1 MSNILFLDKMQ
12 QVIKSYDSNEFI
24 ECVQTK
30 EITTNAS
37 ELMND
42 TLSVSLPFD
51 EIIKDANYIAVNDTK
66 EQEFSLYRILTAKDE
81 DDLLSFEA
89 INFAVDELDNFIIK
103 DVRPKNRSFSY
114 VINQLLSDSGC
125 DWVLGVCEP
134 IKTVSSTFYYT
145 SMREALKA
153 LQELGAEFTFSIE
166 ITGNKITKKI
176 IHCYNQIGKITN
188 KRFEYGEEVL
198 KIVHQQD
205 RTNIVTALIGRGKGE
220 EVGDGYGRRL
230 EFSDVEWRKSNGKP
244 LDKPKGQN
252 WIEYPEMTKEYGIPS
267 NGKMLPRKTVVVF
280 DDVEDA
286 SELLQKTYEKLA
298 YYCRPLVQ
306 FSTEILG
313 SDSIGNTV
321 SIHRG
326 DRNYHYQT
334 RVFKVVTDYVNGRVQ
349 ASLGDN
355 LSGNSINRQL
365 SQVQSNIS
373 DLNNNKMTW
382 YDSTEIGKYQD
393 DIMRGA
399 GANGGSIYMVNGIEA
414 GVSQSRETYE
424 QVFMDGPK
432 IQDSQY
438 FMIQNNSGISF
449 KQCKKGQWTTIQDV
463 HNGASTTAWTLDGT
477 FNASFIA
484 AGILAGVLIQGVVVK
499 SVGSNSF
506 FQSVLSNGAFS
517 IEQYKETNNVDYT
530 KPNWQKDVH
539 GGKVGEFIGTYDGN
553 TRKANGSA
561 LINYPGYILSI
572 NQDNGNGTS
581 TPIFQVPSNSTYDNP
596 KFKLFGDGTLQGDI
610 NIKGSLTVNGVKI
623 DKNGFSGGSLEV
635 DSLKVNGRTDT
646 KELYVNGVKIDK
658 NGGSSGG
665 GGGGW
670 NSQYPP
676 EVTSDRDKRYWQ
688 IWAMAIGA
696 GFSKQAAAALLGNA
710 QGESDAD
717 PTADESGGRPGF
729 GYGVWQWTDSSG
741 ASSGRVYMINL
752 MTRAGVTDNPDTI
765 TAQFKLLMWH
775 APNGQWI
782 ATSSYPYS
790 WTQFM
795 TLTDINTA
803 TQAFVS
809 NFERP
814 LVPHPERS
822 TWAQEWYNKFVNLGI
837 PSSGG
842 GGYIAPISSP
852 ITVTSEFGWRTSPI
866 TGAQEFHNGIDLVNG
881 NPNTPILASGDG
893 QVVQAGSNY
902 YDWYGNYTVIKH
914 ADGMYT
920 GYAHQSRIDVSV
932 GQNVKQGQQIG
943 LMGTTGPSTGEHC
956 HFQFMDEFYPS
967 SSAHF
972 HNARDYIK
980 F

>member
-1 MSNILFLDKMQ
+1 MQ
-12 QVIKSYDSNEFI
+12 QVIKSYDSNEFM

-51 EIIKDANYIAVNDTK
+51 ETIKDASYIAVNDTK

-81 DDLLSFEA
+81 DNLLSFEA
-89 INFAVDELDNFIIK
+89 KNFAVDELDNFIIK

-145 SMREALKA
+145 SIRESLKA

-176 IHCYNQIGKITN
+176 INCYNQIGKITN
-188 KRFEYGEEVL
+188 KRFEYGDEVL

-230 EFSDVEWRKSNGKP
+230 EFSDVEWKKSNGKP

-252 WIEYPEMTKEYGIPS
+252 WIEYPEMTEEYGIPS

-286 SELLQKTYEKLA
+286 NELLQKTYDQLA

-306 FSTEILG
+306 FSTEIMG

-326 DRNYHYQT
+326 DRDYHYQT
-334 RVFKVVTDYVNGRVQ
+334 RVFKVVTDRVNGRVQ

-373 DLNNNKMTW
+373 DLDSNKMTW

-438 FMIQNNSGISF
+438 FMIQNNAGISF

-484 AGILAGVLIQGVVVK
+484 AGILAGVLIQGVVIK

-553 TRKANGSA
+553 TKKANGSA

-572 NQDNGNGTS
+572 NQDNGNGSS
-581 TPIFQVPSNSTYDNP
+581 TPIFQVPSNSTFDNP
-596 KFKLFGDGTLQGDI
+596 KFKLFGDGTLYGDI

-623 DKNGFSGGSLEV
+623 DTNGYSGGELRV

-646 KELYVNGVKIDK
+646 NELYVNGVKIDK

-665 GGGGW
+665 SGGW
-670 NSQYPP
+670 NGQYPP

-717 PTADESGGRPGF
+717 PTADESNGAPGF

-814 LVPHPERS
+814 LNGHPERS
-822 TWAQEWYNKFVNLGI
+822 TWAQEWYNKFVNLKI
-837 PSSGG
+837 PSGG
-842 GGYIAPISSP
+842 SYIAPISSP
-852 ITVTSEFGWRTSPI
+852 ITVTSEMGWRTSPI
-866 TGAQEFHNGIDLVNG
+866 TGAQEFHNAIDLVNG
-881 NPNTPILASGDG
+881 NPTTPILASGDG

-914 ADGMYT
+914 ADGLYT

-932 GQNVKQGQQIG
+932 GQNVKKGQQIG
-943 LMGTTGPSTGEHC
+943 LMGATGPVTGPHL
-956 HFQFMDEFYPS
+956 HFQFMDEYWPS
-967 SSAHF
+967 SNAHF
-972 HNARDYIK
+972 KNPRDYIK

>member
-42 TLSVSLPFD
+42 TLSASLPFD
-51 EIIKDANYIAVNDTK
+51 ETIKDASYIAVNDTK

-81 DDLLSFEA
+81 DDLLSSEA

-103 DVRPKNRSFSY
+103 DIRPKNRSFSY

-166 ITGNKITKKI
+166 FTGNKITKKI
-176 IHCYNQIGKITN
+176 INCYNQIGKITN

-220 EVGDGYGRRL
+220 EVGDGYGRRI
-230 EFSDVEWRKSNGKP
+230 EFSDVEWKKSNGKP

-286 SELLQKTYEKLA
+286 SELLQKTYDQLA

-355 LSGNSINRQL
+355 LSRNSLNRQL

-373 DLNNNKMTW
+373 DLDNNKMTF

-438 FMIQNNSGISF
+438 FMIQNNAGISF
-449 KQCKKGQWTTIQDV
+449 KQCKKGEWTTIQDV
-463 HNGASTTAWTLDGT
+463 HNGKSNTAWTLDGT
-477 FNASFIA
+477 FNANFIN
-484 AGILAGVLIQGVVVK
+484 AGVLQGVK
-499 SVGSNSF
+499 IRSVDNDFIIELDQGKIRFIKRNGSSEKEMFAFAPTYANGQLQGINAIQNQGYSF
-506 FQSVLSNGAFS
+506 ALSSMGNNGAFL
-517 IEQYKETNNVDYT
+517 NVLEI
-530 KPNWQKDVH
+530 PKDSTADNRKLNLYGEV
-539 GGKVGEFIGTYDGN
+539 KV
-553 TRKANGSA
+553 K
-561 LINYPGYILSI
+561 
-572 NQDNGNGTS
+572 
-581 TPIFQVPSNSTYDNP
+581 
-596 KFKLFGDGTLQGDI
+596 GDFY
-610 NIKGSLTVNGVKI
+610 VNDVKI
-623 DKNGFSGGSLEV
+623 D
-635 DSLKVNGRTDT
+635 T
-646 KELYVNGVKIDK
+646 
-658 NGGSSGG
+658 NGGGNSG

-670 NSQYPP
+670 NGKYPP

-696 GFSKQAAAALLGNA
+696 GFSKQAAASLLGNA
-710 QGESDAD
+710 QGESDAN
-717 PTADESGGRPGF
+717 PTADEGGGRPGF

-765 TAQFKLLMWH
+765 AAQFKLLMWH

-803 TQAFVS
+803 AQAFVS

-814 LVPHPERS
+814 LNSHPERS
-822 TWAQEWYNKFVNLGI
+822 TWAQEWYDKFVNLEI
-837 PSSGG
+837 PSGG
-842 GGYIAPISSP
+842 GGYIAPIASP
-852 ITVTSEFGWRTSPI
+852 ITVSSEFGWRTSPI

-881 NPNTPILASGDG
+881 NPNTPILASADG
-893 QVVQAGSNY
+893 TVVSAADPGY
-902 YDWYGNYTVIKH
+902 FDWYGNWTVIKH
-914 ADGMYT
+914 TDGMYT
-920 GYAHQSRIDVSV
+920 GYAHQSRVDVSV
-932 GQNVKQGQQIG
+932 GQTVKQGKQIG

-967 SSAHF
+967 SNAHF
-972 HNARDYIK
+972 HNARDYIN

>member
-51 EIIKDANYIAVNDTK
+51 ETIKDASYIAVNDTK

-81 DDLLSFEA
+81 DNLLSFEA

-103 DVRPKNRSFSY
+103 DIRPKNRSFSY

-125 DWVLGVCEP
+125 DWVLGICEP

-220 EVGDGYGRRL
+220 EVGDGYGRRI

-267 NGKMLPRKTVVVF
+267 NGKILPRKMVVIF

-286 SELLQKTYEKLA
+286 SELLQKTYDQLS
-298 YYCRPLVQ
+298 YCCRPLVQ

-355 LSGNSINRQL
+355 LSGNSILRHL

-373 DLNNNKMTW
+373 DLDSNKMTW

-414 GVSQSRETYE
+414 GVSKSRETYE

-438 FMIQNNSGISF
+438 FMIQNNVGISF

-463 HNGASTTAWTLDGT
+463 HNGKSTTAWTLDGT
-477 FNASFIA
+477 FNAAFIS
-484 AGILAGVLIQGVVVK
+484 AGILAGVLIQGAVVK
-499 SVGSNSF
+499 SIGNNSF
-506 FQSVLSNGAFS
+506 FQSVLSHGAFS

-530 KPNWQKDVH
+530 KPDWQKDVH

-572 NQDNGNGTS
+572 NQDNGKGSS
-581 TPIFQVPSNSTYDNP
+581 TPVFQIPSNSTFDNP
-596 KFKLFGDGTLQGDI
+596 MYKLFGKGTIYDDLE
-610 NIKGSLTVNGVKI
+610 IKGNLTAN
-623 DKNGFSGGSLEV
+623 
-635 DSLKVNGRTDT
+635 SLKVTGRLET
-646 KELYVNGVKIDK
+646 KELYVNGVKIDT
-658 NGGSSGG
+658 NGGGNFGG
-665 GGGGW
+665 GDTGW
-670 NSQYPP
+670 NGQYPP

-688 IWAMAIGA
+688 IWAMAVGA

-710 QGESDAD
+710 QGESDAN
-717 PTADESGGRPGF
+717 PTADEGGGRPGF

-782 ATSSYPYS
+782 AKSSYPYS

-803 TQAFVS
+803 TQAFVA

-814 LVPHPERS
+814 LNGHPERS
-822 TWAQEWYNKFVNLGI
+822 TWAQEWYNKFVNLEI
-837 PSSGG
+837 PSGS

-852 ITVTSEFGWRTSPI
+852 ITVTSEMGWRTSPI
-866 TGAQEFHNGIDLVNG
+866 TGAQEFHNAMDLVNG
-881 NPNTPILASGDG
+881 NPTTPILASGDG

-914 ADGMYT
+914 ADGLYT

-932 GQNVKQGQQIG
+932 GQNVKKGQQIG
-943 LMGTTGPSTGEHC
+943 LMGATGPVTGPHL
-956 HFQFMDEFYPS
+956 HFQFMDQYWPS

-972 HNARDYIK
+972 KNPRDYIK

>member
-42 TLSVSLPFD
+42 TLSASLPFD
-51 EIIKDANYIAVNDTK
+51 ETIKDASYIAVNDTK
-66 EQEFSLYRILTAKDE
+66 EQEFTLYRILTTKDE
-81 DDLLSFEA
+81 DNSLSFEA

-103 DVRPKNRSFSY
+103 DIRPKNRSFSY

-125 DWVLGVCEP
+125 DWVLGICEP

-166 ITGNKITKKI
+166 ITGNKIAKKI
-176 IHCYNQIGKITN
+176 VHCYNQIGKITN
-188 KRFEYGEEVL
+188 KRFEYGDEVL

-252 WIEYPEMTKEYGIPS
+252 WIEYPEMTEEYGIPS

-334 RVFKVVTDYVNGRVQ
+334 RVFKVVTDHVNGRVQ

-373 DLNNNKMTW
+373 DLDNNKMTW
-382 YDSTEIGKYQD
+382 YDSTEIGKYQS
-393 DIMRGA
+393 DIIRGA
-399 GANGGSIYMVNGIEA
+399 KGGSIMMMNPSDLGKGE
-414 GVSQSRETYE
+414 SREPFQMVWMNGPSIE
-424 QVFMDGPK
+424 ESDHFLVANSEGIGFIDGNFNL
-432 IQDSQY
+432 D
-438 FMIQNNSGISF
+438 NF
-449 KQCKKGQWTTIQDV
+449 K
-463 HNGASTTAWTLDGT
+463 TAWTIDGI
-477 FNASFIA
+477 FNADFINA
-484 AGILAGVLIQGVVVK
+484 
-499 SVGSNSF
+499 
-506 FQSVLSNGAFS
+506 
-517 IEQYKETNNVDYT
+517 
-530 KPNWQKDVH
+530 
-539 GGKVGEFIGTYDGN
+539 
-553 TRKANGSA
+553 
-561 LINYPGYILSI
+561 
-572 NQDNGNGTS
+572 
-581 TPIFQVPSNSTYDNP
+581 
-596 KFKLFGDGTLQGDI
+596 GTLQG
-610 NIKGSLTVNGVKI
+610 VKI
-623 DKNGFSGGSLEV
+623 RSVHHDFIIELDQGKIRFIKRNGSSENEMFAFAPTYTGGQLQGINAIQNHGYSFALSSKGNNGALLNVLEIPKDSTAENRKLNLYGEVKVDGNLTISG
-635 DSLKVNGRTDT
+635 KTNT
-646 KELYVNGVKIDK
+646 KELYVNGVKIDT
-658 NGGSSGG
+658 NGGGNSGG
-665 GGGGW
+665 GSGW
-670 NSQYPP
+670 NGQYPP

-710 QGESDAD
+710 QGESDAN
-717 PTADESGGRPGF
+717 PTADEGGGRPGF

-775 APNGQWI
+775 SPNGQWI

-795 TLTDINTA
+795 TLTNINTA
-803 TQAFVS
+803 TQAFVA

-814 LVPHPERS
+814 LNGHPERS
-822 TWAQEWYNKFVNLGI
+822 TWAQEWYNKFVNLKI
-837 PSSGG
+837 PSGG
-842 GGYIAPISSP
+842 GGYIAPISRP
-852 ITVTSEFGWRTSPI
+852 ITVTSEMGWRTSPI
-866 TGAQEFHNGIDLVNG
+866 TGAQEFHNAMDLVNG
-881 NPNTPILASGDG
+881 NPTTPILASGDG

-914 ADGMYT
+914 ADGLYT

-932 GQNVKQGQQIG
+932 GQNVKKGQQIG
-943 LMGTTGPSTGEHC
+943 LMGATGPVTGPHL
-956 HFQFMDEFYPS
+956 HFQFMDQYWPS

-972 HNARDYIK
+972 KNPRDYIK

>member
-1 MSNILFLDKMQ
+1 KMQ

-51 EIIKDANYIAVNDTK
+51 ETIKDASYIAVNDTK

-81 DDLLSFEA
+81 DNLLSFEA

-103 DVRPKNRSFSY
+103 DIRPKNRSFSY

-145 SMREALKA
+145 SMREAIKA

-166 ITGNKITKKI
+166 ITGNKIAKKI

-252 WIEYPEMTKEYGIPS
+252 WIEYSEMTKEYGIPS

-286 SELLQKTYEKLA
+286 SELLQKTYDQLA

-334 RVFKVVTDYVNGRVQ
+334 RVFKVVTDHVNGRVQ

-373 DLNNNKMTW
+373 DLDNNKMTF

-424 QVFMDGPK
+424 QVFMDGPR

-438 FMIQNNSGISF
+438 FMIQNNAGISF

-463 HNGASTTAWTLDGT
+463 HNG
-477 FNASFIA
+477 
-484 AGILAGVLIQGVVVK
+484 K
-499 SVGSNSF
+499 S
-506 FQSVLSNGAFS
+506 
-517 IEQYKETNNVDYT
+517 
-530 KPNWQKDVH
+530 
-539 GGKVGEFIGTYDGN
+539 N
-553 TRKANGSA
+553 T
-561 LINYPGYILSI
+561 
-572 NQDNGNGTS
+572 
-581 TPIFQVPSNSTYDNP
+581 
-596 KFKLFGDGTLQGDI
+596 
-610 NIKGSLTVNGVKI
+610 
-623 DKNGFSGGSLEV
+623 
-635 DSLKVNGRTDT
+635 
-646 KELYVNGVKIDK
+646 
-658 NGGSSGG
+658 
-665 GGGGW
+665 
-670 NSQYPP
+670 
-676 EVTSDRDKRYWQ
+676 
-688 IWAMAIGA
+688 
-696 GFSKQAAAALLGNA
+696 
-710 QGESDAD
+710 
-717 PTADESGGRPGF
+717 
-729 GYGVWQWTDSSG
+729 
-741 ASSGRVYMINL
+741 
-752 MTRAGVTDNPDTI
+752 
-765 TAQFKLLMWH
+765 
-775 APNGQWI
+775 
-782 ATSSYPYS
+782 
-790 WTQFM
+790 
-795 TLTDINTA
+795 
-803 TQAFVS
+803 
-809 NFERP
+809 
-814 LVPHPERS
+814 
-822 TWAQEWYNKFVNLGI
+822 
-837 PSSGG
+837 
-842 GGYIAPISSP
+842 
-852 ITVTSEFGWRTSPI
+852 
-866 TGAQEFHNGIDLVNG
+866 
-881 NPNTPILASGDG
+881 
-893 QVVQAGSNY
+893 
-902 YDWYGNYTVIKH
+902 
-914 ADGMYT
+914 
-920 GYAHQSRIDVSV
+920 
-932 GQNVKQGQQIG
+932 
-943 LMGTTGPSTGEHC
+943 
-956 HFQFMDEFYPS
+956 
-967 SSAHF
+967 
-972 HNARDYIK
+972 
-980 F
+980 

>member
-1 MSNILFLDKMQ
+1 VSNILLLDKMQ
-12 QVIKSYDSNEFI
+12 QVIKSYDSDEFI

-51 EIIKDANYIAVNDTK
+51 ETIKDASYIAVNDTK

-81 DDLLSFEA
+81 DNLLSFEA

-103 DVRPKNRSFSY
+103 DIRPKNRSFSY

-125 DWVLGVCEP
+125 DWVLGICEP

-166 ITGNKITKKI
+166 ITGNKIAKKI

-188 KRFEYGEEVL
+188 KRFEYGDEVL

-205 RTNIVTALIGRGKGE
+205 RTNIVTALIRRGKGE

-286 SELLQKTYEKLA
+286 SELLQKTYDQLA

-373 DLNNNKMTW
+373 DLDSNKMTW

-438 FMIQNNSGISF
+438 FMIQNNAGISF

-463 HNGASTTAWTLDGT
+463 HNGKSNTAWTLDGT
-477 FNASFIA
+477 FNANFIN
-484 AGILAGVLIQGVVVK
+484 AGVLQ
-499 SVGSNSF
+499 
-506 FQSVLSNGAFS
+506 
-517 IEQYKETNNVDYT
+517 
-530 KPNWQKDVH
+530 
-539 GGKVGEFIGTYDGN
+539 
-553 TRKANGSA
+553 
-561 LINYPGYILSI
+561 
-572 NQDNGNGTS
+572 
-581 TPIFQVPSNSTYDNP
+581 
-596 KFKLFGDGTLQGDI
+596 
-610 NIKGSLTVNGVKI
+610 GVKI
-623 DKNGFSGGSLEV
+623 RSVDNDFIIELDQGKIRFIKKDGSSEKEMFAFAPTYVGGQLQGINAIQNQGYSFALSSKGNNGALLNVLEIPKDSTAENRKLNLYGEVKV
-635 DSLKVNGRTDT
+635 DGNF
-646 KELYVNGVKIDK
+646 YVNGVKIDT
-658 NGGSSGG
+658 NGGGNSGG
-665 GGGGW
+665 GSGW
-670 NSQYPP
+670 NGQYPP

-688 IWAMAIGA
+688 IWALAIGA

-710 QGESDAD
+710 QGESDAN
-717 PTADESGGRPGF
+717 PTADEGGGRPGF

-775 APNGQWI
+775 SPNGQWI

-795 TLTDINTA
+795 TLTNINTA
-803 TQAFVS
+803 TQAFVA

-814 LVPHPERS
+814 LNGHPERS
-822 TWAQEWYNKFVNLGI
+822 TWAQEWYNKFVNLEI
-837 PSSGG
+837 PSGS

-852 ITVTSEFGWRTSPI
+852 ITVTSEMGWRTSPI
-866 TGAQEFHNGIDLVNG
+866 TGAQEFHNAMDLVNG
-881 NPNTPILASGDG
+881 NPTTPILASGDG

-914 ADGMYT
+914 ADGLYT

-932 GQNVKQGQQIG
+932 GQNVKKGQQIG
-943 LMGTTGPSTGEHC
+943 LMGATGPVTGPHL
-956 HFQFMDEFYPS
+956 HFQFMDQYWPS

-972 HNARDYIK
+972 KNPRDYIK

>member
-12 QVIKSYDSNEFI
+12 QVIKSYDSDEFI

-42 TLSVSLPFD
+42 TLSVSLPFN
-51 EIIKDANYIAVNDTK
+51 ETIKDASYIAVNDTK

-81 DDLLSFEA
+81 DNLLSFEA
-89 INFAVDELDNFIIK
+89 VNFAVDELDNFIIK
-103 DVRPKNRSFSY
+103 DIRPKNRSFSY

-220 EVGDGYGRRL
+220 EVGDGYGRRI

-286 SELLQKTYEKLA
+286 SELLQKTYDQLA

-334 RVFKVVTDYVNGRVQ
+334 RVFKVVTDHVNGRVQ

-373 DLNNNKMTW
+373 DLDSNKMTW

-438 FMIQNNSGISF
+438 FMIQNNVGISF

-463 HNGASTTAWTLDGT
+463 HNGKSNTAWTLDGT
-477 FNASFIA
+477 FNANFIN
-484 AGILAGVLIQGVVVK
+484 AGVLQ
-499 SVGSNSF
+499 
-506 FQSVLSNGAFS
+506 
-517 IEQYKETNNVDYT
+517 
-530 KPNWQKDVH
+530 
-539 GGKVGEFIGTYDGN
+539 
-553 TRKANGSA
+553 
-561 LINYPGYILSI
+561 
-572 NQDNGNGTS
+572 
-581 TPIFQVPSNSTYDNP
+581 
-596 KFKLFGDGTLQGDI
+596 
-610 NIKGSLTVNGVKI
+610 GVKI
-623 DKNGFSGGSLEV
+623 RSVHQDFIIELDQGKIRFIKRNGSSENEMFAFAPTYAGGQLQGINAIQNQGYSFALSSKGNNGAYLNVLEIPKDSTAENRKLNLYGEVKVDGNLTISG
-635 DSLKVNGRTDT
+635 KTNT
-646 KELYVNGVKIDK
+646 KELYVNGVKIDT
-658 NGGSSGG
+658 NGGGNSGG
-665 GGGGW
+665 GDTGW
-670 NSQYPP
+670 NGQYPP
-676 EVTSDRDKRYWQ
+676 EVISDRDKRYWQ

-710 QGESDAD
+710 QGESDAN
-717 PTADESGGRPGF
+717 PTADEGGGRPGF
-729 GYGVWQWTDSSG
+729 GRGVWQWTDSSG
-741 ASSGRVYMINL
+741 ASPGRVYMINL

-775 APNGQWI
+775 AQNGQWI
-782 ATSSYPYS
+782 AKSSYPYS

-795 TLTDINTA
+795 TLTNINTA
-803 TQAFVS
+803 TQAFVA

-814 LVPHPERS
+814 LNGHPERS
-822 TWAQEWYNKFVNLGI
+822 TWAQEWYNKFVNLKI
-837 PSSGG
+837 PSGS

-852 ITVTSEFGWRTSPI
+852 ITVTSEMGWRTSPI
-866 TGAQEFHNGIDLVNG
+866 TGAQEFHNAMDLVNG
-881 NPNTPILASGDG
+881 NPTTPILASGDG

-902 YDWYGNYTVIKH
+902 YNWYGNYTVIKH
-914 ADGMYT
+914 ADGLYT

-932 GQNVKQGQQIG
+932 GQNVKKGQQIG
-943 LMGTTGPSTGEHC
+943 LMGATGPVTGPHL
-956 HFQFMDEFYPS
+956 HFQFMDQYWPS
-967 SSAHF
+967 SHAHF
-972 HNARDYIK
+972 KNPRDYIK

>member
-12 QVIKSYDSNEFI
+12 RVIKSYDSNEFI

-51 EIIKDANYIAVNDTK
+51 EIIKDASYIAVNDTK
-66 EQEFSLYRILTAKDE
+66 EQEFTLYRILTTKDE
-81 DDLLSFEA
+81 DNSLSFEA

-103 DVRPKNRSFSY
+103 DIRPKNRSFSY

-125 DWVLGVCEP
+125 DWVLGICES

-153 LQELGAEFTFSIE
+153 LQKLGSEFTFSIE

-176 IHCYNQIGKITN
+176 INCYNQIGKITN

-220 EVGDGYGRRL
+220 EVGDGYGRRI
-230 EFSDVEWRKSNGKP
+230 EFSDVEWKKSNGKP

-286 SELLQKTYEKLA
+286 SELLQKTYDQLA

-355 LSGNSINRQL
+355 LSSNSLNRQL

-373 DLNNNKMTW
+373 DLDNNKMTF

-438 FMIQNNSGISF
+438 FMIQNNAGISF
-449 KQCKKGQWTTIQDV
+449 KQCKKGEWTTIQDV
-463 HNGASTTAWTLDGT
+463 HNGKSNTAWTLDGT
-477 FNASFIA
+477 FNANFIN
-484 AGILAGVLIQGVVVK
+484 AGVLQGVK
-499 SVGSNSF
+499 IRSVDNDFIIELDQGKIRFIKRNGSSEKEMFAFAPTYANGQLQGINAIQNQGYSF
-506 FQSVLSNGAFS
+506 ALSSMGNNGAFL
-517 IEQYKETNNVDYT
+517 NVLEI
-530 KPNWQKDVH
+530 PKDSTADNRKLNLYGEV
-539 GGKVGEFIGTYDGN
+539 KV
-553 TRKANGSA
+553 K
-561 LINYPGYILSI
+561 
-572 NQDNGNGTS
+572 
-581 TPIFQVPSNSTYDNP
+581 
-596 KFKLFGDGTLQGDI
+596 GDFY
-610 NIKGSLTVNGVKI
+610 VNDVKI
-623 DKNGFSGGSLEV
+623 D
-635 DSLKVNGRTDT
+635 T
-646 KELYVNGVKIDK
+646 
-658 NGGSSGG
+658 NGGGNSG

-670 NSQYPP
+670 NGKYPP

-696 GFSKQAAAALLGNA
+696 GFSKQAAASLLGNA
-710 QGESDAD
+710 QGESDAN
-717 PTADESGGRPGF
+717 PTADEGGGRPGF

-765 TAQFKLLMWH
+765 AAQFKLLMWH

-803 TQAFVS
+803 AQAFVS

-814 LVPHPERS
+814 LNSHPERS
-822 TWAQEWYNKFVNLGI
+822 TWAQEWYDKFVNLEI
-837 PSSGG
+837 PSGG
-842 GGYIAPISSP
+842 GGYIAQSQVQSP
-852 ITVTSEFGWRTSPI
+852 YQVSLVGEQVRLLGHKNFITELIW
-866 TGAQEFHNGIDLVNG
+866 
-881 NPNTPILASGDG
+881 
-893 QVVQAGSNY
+893 
-902 YDWYGNYTVIKH
+902 
-914 ADGMYT
+914 
-920 GYAHQSRIDVSV
+920 
-932 GQNVKQGQQIG
+932 
-943 LMGTTGPSTGEHC
+943 
-956 HFQFMDEFYPS
+956 
-967 SSAHF
+967 
-972 HNARDYIK
+972 
-980 F
+980 

>member
-1 MSNILFLDKMQ
+1 MSNILLLDKMQ
-12 QVIKSYDSNEFI
+12 QVIKSYDSDEFI

-51 EIIKDANYIAVNDTK
+51 ETIKDASYIAVNDTK

-81 DDLLSFEA
+81 DNLLSFEA

-103 DVRPKNRSFSY
+103 DIRPKNRSFSY

-125 DWVLGVCEP
+125 DWVLGICEP

-166 ITGNKITKKI
+166 ITGNKIAKKI

-188 KRFEYGEEVL
+188 KRFEYGDEVL

-252 WIEYPEMTKEYGIPS
+252 WIEYSEMTKEYGIPS

-286 SELLQKTYEKLA
+286 SELLQKTYDQLA

-326 DRNYHYQT
+326 ERNYHYQT

-355 LSGNSINRQL
+355 LSGNSILRHL

-373 DLNNNKMTW
+373 DLDSNKMTW

-438 FMIQNNSGISF
+438 FMIQNNAGISF

-463 HNGASTTAWTLDGT
+463 HNGKSNTAWTLDGT
-477 FNASFIA
+477 FNANFIN
-484 AGILAGVLIQGVVVK
+484 AGVLQ
-499 SVGSNSF
+499 
-506 FQSVLSNGAFS
+506 
-517 IEQYKETNNVDYT
+517 
-530 KPNWQKDVH
+530 
-539 GGKVGEFIGTYDGN
+539 
-553 TRKANGSA
+553 
-561 LINYPGYILSI
+561 
-572 NQDNGNGTS
+572 
-581 TPIFQVPSNSTYDNP
+581 
-596 KFKLFGDGTLQGDI
+596 
-610 NIKGSLTVNGVKI
+610 GVKI
-623 DKNGFSGGSLEV
+623 RSVDNDFIIELDQGKIRFIKKDGSSENEMFAFAPTYTGGQLQGINAIQNQGYSFALSSKGNNGALLNILEIPK
-635 DSLKVNGRTDT
+635 DSTAENRKLNLYGEVKVKGNF
-646 KELYVNGVKIDK
+646 YVNGVKIDT
-658 NGGSSGG
+658 NGGGNSGG

-670 NSQYPP
+670 NGQYPP

-688 IWAMAIGA
+688 IWAMAIGS

-710 QGESDAD
+710 QGESDAN
-717 PTADESGGRPGF
+717 PTADEGGGRPGF

-782 ATSSYPYS
+782 AKSSYPYS

-803 TQAFVS
+803 TQAFVA

-814 LVPHPERS
+814 LNGHPERS
-822 TWAQEWYNKFVNLGI
+822 TWAQEWYNKFVNLEI
-837 PSSGG
+837 PSGG

-852 ITVTSEFGWRTSPI
+852 ITVTSEMGWRTSPI
-866 TGAQEFHNGIDLVNG
+866 TGAQEFHNAMDLVNG
-881 NPNTPILASGDG
+881 NPTTPILASNDG

-914 ADGMYT
+914 ADGLYT

-932 GQNVKQGQQIG
+932 GQNVKKGQQIG
-943 LMGTTGPSTGEHC
+943 LMGATGPVTGPHL
-956 HFQFMDEFYPS
+956 HFQFMDQYWPS

-972 HNARDYIK
+972 KNPRDYIK

>member
-1 MSNILFLDKMQ
+1 MQ

-30 EITTNAS
+30 EITNNVS

-51 EIIKDANYIAVNDTK
+51 GTIKDASYIAVNDTK
-66 EQEFSLYRILTAKDE
+66 ERGFSLYRILNTKD
-81 DDLLSFEA
+81 DNNQLSFES

-103 DVRPKNRSFSY
+103 DIRPKNRSFSY
-114 VINQLLSDSGC
+114 VIQQLLNDSGC

-134 IKTVSSTFYYT
+134 TTTVSSTFYYT
-145 SMREALKA
+145 SMKESLKA
-153 LQELGAEFTFSIE
+153 LQELGAEFTFSVE
-166 ITGNKITKKI
+166 ISGNKISKKI
-176 IHCYNQIGKITN
+176 INCYKQIGKVTN

-198 KIVHQQD
+198 SIVRQQD

-220 EVGDGYGRRL
+220 EVGDGYGRRT
-230 EFSDVEWRKSNGKP
+230 EFTNVEWKKSDGKP

-252 WIEYPEMTKEYGIPS
+252 WIEYPEMTAEYGIPS

-280 DDVEDA
+280 DDVDDPA
-286 SELLQKTYEKLA
+286 ELLQKTYEQLA

-313 SDSIGNTV
+313 ADSIGNTV

-326 DRNYHYQT
+326 DRGYHYQT
-334 RVFKVVTDYVNGRVQ
+334 RVFKVVTDYTTGRVQ

-355 LSGNSINRQL
+355 LSGNSLNRQL
-365 SQVQSNIS
+365 SQVQSNVS
-373 DLNNNKMTW
+373 ELNDKKTTF
-382 YDSTEIGKYQD
+382 YESTEIGKYND
-393 DIMRGA
+393 DIVRGA
-399 GANGGSIYMVNGIEA
+399 GANGGSIYLVNGIEA
-414 GVSQSRETYE
+414 GVSNSRESYE

-432 IQDSQY
+432 ISESQY
-438 FMIQNNSGISF
+438 FMIQNSSGISF
-449 KQCKKGQWTTIQDV
+449 KQCNKGKWTTIKDA
-463 HNGASTTAWTLDGT
+463 HNGESKTAWTLDGI
-477 FNASFIA
+477 FNADFIKVGTLE
-484 AGILAGVLIQGVVVK
+484 GIKIRSISEDFVVQINDGKIKFLKREGDSEKEMVAFAPTYKNNDLRGIDLIQNPGYTFAVSSK
-499 SVGSNSF
+499 ASNGGLL
-506 FQSVLSNGAFS
+506 SVLEIPEDSTAENRKYNLSG
-517 IEQYKETNNVDYT
+517 
-530 KPNWQKDVH
+530 
-539 GGKVGEFIGTYDGN
+539 IGTFAGD
-553 TRKANGSA
+553 
-561 LINYPGYILSI
+561 
-572 NQDNGNGTS
+572 
-581 TPIFQVPSNSTYDNP
+581 SN
-596 KFKLFGDGTLQGDI
+596 FKGDGTFVGDV
-610 NIKGSLTVNGVKI
+610 NIKGNLYVNGVKI
-623 DKNGFSGGSLEV
+623 DTNGFKGGTLQV
-635 DSLKVNGRTDT
+635 DNLKVTNKIETNILNVSGRTDT
-646 KELYVNGVKIDK
+646 RDLYVNGVKIDK

-665 GGGGW
+665 SSGGGGGGW
-670 NSQYPP
+670 NGKYPP

-710 QGESDAD
+710 QGESDAN
-717 PTADESGGRPGF
+717 PTADESNGAPGF

-765 TAQFKLLMWH
+765 KAQFKLLMWH

-782 ATSSYPYS
+782 AKSSYPYS

-803 TQAFVS
+803 AQAFVS

-814 LVPHPERS
+814 LDPHPERS
-822 TWAQEWYNKFVNLGI
+822 IWAQEWYNKFVNLGI
-837 PSSGG
+837 PSGG

-881 NPNTPILASGDG
+881 NPNTPILASADG
-893 QVVQAGSNY
+893 IVVSAADPGYFS
-902 YDWYGNYTVIKH
+902 WYGNWTVIKH

-920 GYAHQSRIDVSV
+920 GYAHQSRVDVV
-932 GQNVKQGQQIG
+932 AGQTVKQGQQIG

-972 HNARDYIK
+972 HNARDYIN

>member
-42 TLSVSLPFD
+42 TLSVSLPF
-51 EIIKDANYIAVNDTK
+51 EETIKDASYIAVNDTK
-66 EQEFSLYRILTAKDE
+66 EKEFSLYRILTAKDE
-81 DDLLSFEA
+81 DNLLSFEA
-89 INFAVDELDNFIIK
+89 VNFAVDEPDNFIIK
-103 DVRPKNRSFSY
+103 DIRPKNRSFSY
-114 VINQLLSDSGC
+114 VINQLLTDSGC

-153 LQELGAEFTFSIE
+153 LQELGSEFTFSIE

-176 IHCYNQIGKITN
+176 INCYNQIGKITN

-220 EVGDGYGRRL
+220 EVGDGYGRRI
-230 EFSDVEWRKSNGKP
+230 EFSDVEWKKSNGKP

-267 NGKMLPRKTVVVF
+267 NGKMLPRKTVVIF

-286 SELLQKTYEKLA
+286 SELLQKTYDQLA

-313 SDSIGNTV
+313 SDSIGDTV

-334 RVFKVVTDYVNGRVQ
+334 RVFKVVTDHVNGRVQ

-373 DLNNNKMTW
+373 DLDSNKMTW

-438 FMIQNNSGISF
+438 FMIQNNAGISF

-463 HNGASTTAWTLDGT
+463 HNGKSNTAWTLDGT
-477 FNASFIA
+477 FNANFIN
-484 AGILAGVLIQGVVVK
+484 AGVLQ
-499 SVGSNSF
+499 
-506 FQSVLSNGAFS
+506 
-517 IEQYKETNNVDYT
+517 
-530 KPNWQKDVH
+530 
-539 GGKVGEFIGTYDGN
+539 
-553 TRKANGSA
+553 
-561 LINYPGYILSI
+561 
-572 NQDNGNGTS
+572 
-581 TPIFQVPSNSTYDNP
+581 
-596 KFKLFGDGTLQGDI
+596 
-610 NIKGSLTVNGVKI
+610 GVKI
-623 DKNGFSGGSLEV
+623 RSINDDFIIELDQGKIRFIKRNGSSENEMFAFAPTYTDGQLQGINAIQNQGYSFALSSKGNSGTFLNVLEIPKDSTAENRKLNLYGEVKV
-635 DSLKVNGRTDT
+635 DGNF
-646 KELYVNGVKIDK
+646 YVNGVKIDT
-658 NGGSSGG
+658 NGGGNSG

-670 NSQYPP
+670 NGQYPP

-710 QGESDAD
+710 QGESDAN
-717 PTADESGGRPGF
+717 PTADEGGGRPGF

-765 TAQFKLLMWH
+765 AAQFKLLMWH

-803 TQAFVS
+803 AQAFVS

-814 LVPHPERS
+814 LNSHPERS
-822 TWAQEWYNKFVNLGI
+822 TWAQEWYDKFVKLEI
-837 PSSGG
+837 PSGG
-842 GGYIAPISSP
+842 GDYKAPIASP
-852 ITVTSEFGWRTSPI
+852 ITVSSEFGWRQSPI

-881 NPNTPILASGDG
+881 NPNTPILASADG
-893 QVVQAGSNY
+893 TVVSAADPGY
-902 YDWYGNYTVIKH
+902 FDWYGNWTVIKH

-920 GYAHQSRIDVSV
+920 GYAHQSRVDVAV

-967 SSAHF
+967 SNAHF
-972 HNARDYIK
+972 HNARDYIN

>member
-12 QVIKSYDSNEFI
+12 QVIKSYDSNEFM

-30 EITTNAS
+30 EITTNTS

-51 EIIKDANYIAVNDTK
+51 EIIKDASYIAVNDTK

-81 DDLLSFEA
+81 DNLLSFEA

-103 DVRPKNRSFSY
+103 DIRPKNRSFSY

-134 IKTVSSTFYYT
+134 IKTVSNTFYYT

-176 IHCYNQIGKITN
+176 INCYNQIGKITN
-188 KRFEYGEEVL
+188 KRFEYGDEVL

-230 EFSDVEWRKSNGKP
+230 EFSDVEWKKSNGKP

-286 SELLQKTYEKLA
+286 SELLQKTYDQLA

-355 LSGNSINRQL
+355 LSGNSLNRQL

-373 DLNNNKMTW
+373 DLNNNKMTF

-438 FMIQNNSGISF
+438 FMIQNNAGISF

-463 HNGASTTAWTLDGT
+463 HKGASTTAWTLDGT

-484 AGILAGVLIQGVVVK
+484 AGILAGVLIQGVVIK
-499 SVGSNSF
+499 SIGSNSF

-517 IEQYKETNNVDYT
+517 IEQYKETNNVDY
-530 KPNWQKDVH
+530 KNPNWKNDVH
-539 GGKVGEFIGTYDGN
+539 GGKVGEFIGTYNGN
-553 TRKANGSA
+553 TKKANGSA

-572 NQDNGNGTS
+572 NQDNGSGSS
-581 TPIFQVPSNSTYDNP
+581 TPVFQVPSDSTFDNP
-596 KFKLFGDGTLQGDI
+596 KFKLFGKGTIYDDLE
-610 NIKGSLTVNGVKI
+610 IKGNLTAN
-623 DKNGFSGGSLEV
+623 
-635 DSLKVNGRTDT
+635 SLKVNGRIET
-646 KELYVNGVKIDK
+646 KELYVNGVKIDT
-658 NGGSSGG
+658 NGGGNTGG
-665 GGGGW
+665 GDTGW
-670 NSQYPP
+670 NGQYPP

-710 QGESDAD
+710 QGESDAN
-717 PTADESGGRPGF
+717 PTADEAGGRPGF

-814 LVPHPERS
+814 LNGHPERS

-837 PSSGG
+837 PSGG

-852 ITVTSEFGWRTSPI
+852 ITVTSEMGWRTSPI
-866 TGAQEFHNGIDLVNG
+866 TGAQEFHNAIDLVNG
-881 NPNTPILASGDG
+881 NPTTPILASGDG

-914 ADGMYT
+914 ADGLYT

-932 GQNVKQGQQIG
+932 GQNVKKGQQIG
-943 LMGTTGPSTGEHC
+943 LMGATGPVTGPHL
-956 HFQFMDEFYPS
+956 HFQFMDEYWPS
-967 SSAHF
+967 SNAHF
-972 HNARDYIK
+972 KNPRDYIK

>member
-12 QVIKSYDSNEFI
+12 QVIKSYDSDEFI

-51 EIIKDANYIAVNDTK
+51 ETIKDASYIAVNDTK

-81 DDLLSFEA
+81 DNLLSSEA

-103 DVRPKNRSFSY
+103 DIRPKNRSFSY

-125 DWVLGVCEP
+125 DWVLGICEP

-176 IHCYNQIGKITN
+176 INCYNQIGKITN

-220 EVGDGYGRRL
+220 EVGDGYGRRI

-280 DDVEDA
+280 DNVEDA
-286 SELLQKTYEKLA
+286 SELLQKTYDQLA

-373 DLNNNKMTW
+373 DLDSNKMTW

-438 FMIQNNSGISF
+438 FMIQNNAGISF

-463 HNGASTTAWTLDGT
+463 HNGKSNTAWTLDGT
-477 FNASFIA
+477 FNANFIN
-484 AGILAGVLIQGVVVK
+484 AGVLQ
-499 SVGSNSF
+499 
-506 FQSVLSNGAFS
+506 
-517 IEQYKETNNVDYT
+517 
-530 KPNWQKDVH
+530 
-539 GGKVGEFIGTYDGN
+539 
-553 TRKANGSA
+553 
-561 LINYPGYILSI
+561 
-572 NQDNGNGTS
+572 
-581 TPIFQVPSNSTYDNP
+581 
-596 KFKLFGDGTLQGDI
+596 
-610 NIKGSLTVNGVKI
+610 GVKI
-623 DKNGFSGGSLEV
+623 RSVHKDFIIELDQGKIRFIKRNGSSENEMFAFAPTYVGGQLQGINAIQNQGYSFALSSKGNNGALLNVLEIPKDSTAENRKLNLYGEVKV
-635 DSLKVNGRTDT
+635 DGNF
-646 KELYVNGVKIDK
+646 YVNGVKIDT
-658 NGGSSGG
+658 NGGGNSG

-670 NSQYPP
+670 NGQYPP
-676 EVTSDRDKRYWQ
+676 EITSDRDKRYWQ

-710 QGESDAD
+710 QGESDAN
-717 PTADESGGRPGF
+717 PTADEGGGRPGF

-741 ASSGRVYMINL
+741 ASPGRVYMINL

-782 ATSSYPYS
+782 AKSSYPYS

-803 TQAFVS
+803 TQAFVA

-814 LVPHPERS
+814 LNGHPERS
-822 TWAQEWYNKFVNLGI
+822 TWAQEWYNKFVNLEI
-837 PSSGG
+837 PSGG

-852 ITVTSEFGWRTSPI
+852 ITVTSEMGWRTSPI
-866 TGAQEFHNGIDLVNG
+866 TGAQEFHNAIDLVNG
-881 NPNTPILASGDG
+881 NPTTPILASGDG

-914 ADGMYT
+914 ADGLYT

-932 GQNVKQGQQIG
+932 GQNVKKGQQIG
-943 LMGTTGPSTGEHC
+943 LMGATGPVTGPHL
-956 HFQFMDEFYPS
+956 HFQFMDQYWPS

-972 HNARDYIK
+972 KNPRDYIK

>member
-51 EIIKDANYIAVNDTK
+51 ETIKDASYIAVNDTK

-81 DDLLSFEA
+81 DNLLSFEA

-103 DVRPKNRSFSY
+103 DIRPKNRSFSY

-230 EFSDVEWRKSNGKP
+230 EFSDVEWKKSNGKP

-267 NGKMLPRKTVVVF
+267 NGKMLPRKTVVIF

-298 YYCRPLVQ
+298 YYCRPLAQ

-373 DLNNNKMTW
+373 DLDSNKMTW

-438 FMIQNNSGISF
+438 FMIQNNAGISF

-463 HNGASTTAWTLDGT
+463 HNGKSNTAWTLDGT
-477 FNASFIA
+477 FNANFIN
-484 AGILAGVLIQGVVVK
+484 AGVLQ
-499 SVGSNSF
+499 
-506 FQSVLSNGAFS
+506 
-517 IEQYKETNNVDYT
+517 
-530 KPNWQKDVH
+530 
-539 GGKVGEFIGTYDGN
+539 
-553 TRKANGSA
+553 
-561 LINYPGYILSI
+561 
-572 NQDNGNGTS
+572 
-581 TPIFQVPSNSTYDNP
+581 
-596 KFKLFGDGTLQGDI
+596 
-610 NIKGSLTVNGVKI
+610 GVKI
-623 DKNGFSGGSLEV
+623 RSVDNDFVIELDQGKIRFIKKDGSSEKEMFAFAPTYVGGQLQGINAIQNQGYSFALSSKGNNGALLNVLEIPK
-635 DSLKVNGRTDT
+635 DSTAENRKLNLYGEVKVKGNF
-646 KELYVNGVKIDK
+646 YVNGVKIDT
-658 NGGSSGG
+658 NGGGNSGG

-670 NSQYPP
+670 NGQYPP

-688 IWAMAIGA
+688 IWAMAIGS

-710 QGESDAD
+710 QGESDAN
-717 PTADESGGRPGF
+717 PTADEGGGRPGF

-795 TLTDINTA
+795 TLTNINTA
-803 TQAFVS
+803 TQAFVA

-814 LVPHPERS
+814 LNGHPERS
-822 TWAQEWYNKFVNLGI
+822 TWAQEWYNKFVNLKI
-837 PSSGG
+837 PSGG

-852 ITVTSEFGWRTSPI
+852 ITVTSEMGWRTSPI
-866 TGAQEFHNGIDLVNG
+866 TGAQEFHNAMDLVNG
-881 NPNTPILASGDG
+881 NPTTPILASGDG

-914 ADGMYT
+914 ADGLYT

-932 GQNVKQGQQIG
+932 GQNVKKGQQIG
-943 LMGTTGPSTGEHC
+943 LMGATGPVTGPHL
-956 HFQFMDEFYPS
+956 HFQFMDQYWPS

-972 HNARDYIK
+972 KNPRDYIK

>member
-42 TLSVSLPFD
+42 TLSVSLPFN
-51 EIIKDANYIAVNDTK
+51 ETIKDASYIAVNDTK
-66 EQEFSLYRILTAKDE
+66 EQEFSLYRILTTKDE
-81 DDLLSFEA
+81 DSSLSFEA

-103 DVRPKNRSFSY
+103 DIRPKNRSFSY

-134 IKTVSSTFYYT
+134 TKTVSSTFYYT

-176 IHCYNQIGKITN
+176 INCYNQIGKITN

-286 SELLQKTYEKLA
+286 SELLQKTYDQLA

-334 RVFKVVTDYVNGRVQ
+334 RVFKVVTDHVNGRVQ

-373 DLNNNKMTW
+373 DLDNNKMTW

-438 FMIQNNSGISF
+438 FMIQNNAGISF

-463 HNGASTTAWTLDGT
+463 HNGKSTTAWTLDGT
-477 FNASFIA
+477 FNAAFIS
-484 AGILAGVLIQGVVVK
+484 AGILAGVLIQGAVVK
-499 SVGSNSF
+499 SIGNNSF
-506 FQSVLSNGAFS
+506 FQSVLSHGAFS

-530 KPNWQKDVH
+530 KPDWQKDVH

-572 NQDNGNGTS
+572 NQDNGKGSS
-581 TPIFQVPSNSTYDNP
+581 TPVFQVPSDSTFDKP

-610 NIKGSLTVNGVKI
+610 NIKGSLTINGVKI
-623 DKNGFSGGSLEV
+623 DKNGFSGGALEV

-646 KELYVNGVKIDK
+646 KEFYVNGVKIDK

-665 GGGGW
+665 GDNGW
-670 NSQYPP
+670 NGKYPP

-710 QGESDAD
+710 QGESDAN
-717 PTADESGGRPGF
+717 PTADEGGGRPGF
-729 GYGVWQWTDSSG
+729 GYGIWQWTDSSG

-775 APNGQWI
+775 AQNGQWI
-782 ATSSYPYS
+782 AKSSYPYS

-803 TQAFVS
+803 TQAFVA

-814 LVPHPERS
+814 LNGHPERS
-822 TWAQEWYNKFVNLGI
+822 TWAQEWYNKFVNLEI
-837 PSSGG
+837 PSGS

-852 ITVTSEFGWRTSPI
+852 ITVTSEMGWRTSPI
-866 TGAQEFHNGIDLVNG
+866 TGAQEFHNAMDLVNG
-881 NPNTPILASGDG
+881 NPTTPILASGDG

-914 ADGMYT
+914 ADGLYT

-932 GQNVKQGQQIG
+932 GQNVKKGQQIG
-943 LMGTTGPSTGEHC
+943 LMGATGPVTGPHL
-956 HFQFMDEFYPS
+956 HFQFMDQYWPS
-967 SSAHF
+967 SHAHF
-972 HNARDYIK
+972 KNPRDYIK

>member
-12 QVIKSYDSNEFI
+12 QVIKSYDSDEFI

-51 EIIKDANYIAVNDTK
+51 GTIKDASYIAVNDTK

-81 DDLLSFEA
+81 DNLLSFEA

-103 DVRPKNRSFSY
+103 DIRPKNRSFSY

-153 LQELGAEFTFSIE
+153 LQELGSEFTFSIE

-176 IHCYNQIGKITN
+176 INCYNQIGKITN
-188 KRFEYGEEVL
+188 KRFEYGEDVL

-286 SELLQKTYEKLA
+286 SKLLQKTYDQLA

-326 DRNYHYQT
+326 ERNYHYQT
-334 RVFKVVTDYVNGRVQ
+334 RVFKVVTDHINGRVQ

-373 DLNNNKMTW
+373 DIDSKKMTW
-382 YDSTEIGKYQD
+382 YDSTEIGKFQD

-438 FMIQNNSGISF
+438 FMIQNNAGISF

-484 AGILAGVLIQGVVVK
+484 AGILAGVLIQGVVIK

-837 PSSGG
+837 PSGGG

-932 GQNVKQGQQIG
+932 DQNVKQGQQIG